1 MVHVLVALAPAETH
15 GEERSQQQ
23 NRQKLEMTD
32 TSINSRMDG
41 ETVVRSRGG
50 ILYSGEVAHQ
60 QRAKVGMNLRTVLN
74 RNKSQKSQQIV
85 RYFTT
90 FKIKQN

>member
-1 MVHVLVALAPAETH
+1 MVHVLVALAPAERH
-15 GEERSQQQ
+15 RKERSQQQ

-50 ILYSGEVAHQ
+50 ILYSGEVTRQ